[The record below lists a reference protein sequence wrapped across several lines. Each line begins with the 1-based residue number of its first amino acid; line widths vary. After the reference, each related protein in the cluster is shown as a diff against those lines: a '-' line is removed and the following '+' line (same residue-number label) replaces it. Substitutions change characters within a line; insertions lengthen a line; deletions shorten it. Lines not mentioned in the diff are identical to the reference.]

1 MVSSFA
7 PRYLDLRE
15 CLEAA
20 DRWTSAASQHLER
33 SAEAETA
40 DTSTEDVFSQI
51 RQLDYLLSRSRELR
65 LRTRMDFEDSSA
77 FAEVKESLSPQSLF
91 AVDDALERMEAAVL
105 GVMARGEE
113 MRARA
118 TR

>member
-1 MVSSFA
+1 
-7 PRYLDLRE
+7 
-15 CLEAA
+15 
-20 DRWTSAASQHLER
+20 
-33 SAEAETA
+33 
-40 DTSTEDVFSQI
+40 
-51 RQLDYLLSRSRELR
+51 
-65 LRTRMDFEDSSA
+65 MDFEDSSA

-105 GVMARGEE
+105 GVMARREE